1 MESPNGGLP
10 MAACGWIFG
19 CEMGGEFI
27 YFGRKKDKAQDR
39 RDKILECKGYRR
51 TPGFSLMVWC
61 VFQYTVINY

>member
-1 MESPNGGLP
+1 
-10 MAACGWIFG
+10 MAVYPWQHVVGYLAVKWGASSYTLV
-19 CEMGGEFI
+19 E
-27 YFGRKKDKAQDR
+27 KKDKAQDR